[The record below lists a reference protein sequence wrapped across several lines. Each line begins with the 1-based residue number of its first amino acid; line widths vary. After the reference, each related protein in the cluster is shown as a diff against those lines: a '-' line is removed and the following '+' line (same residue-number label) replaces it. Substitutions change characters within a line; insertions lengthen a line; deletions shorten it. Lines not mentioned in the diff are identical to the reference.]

1 VLDAILME
9 REGVPAAAIV
19 TDVFRATGEAMAS
32 SWGMPGYRFLEVP
45 HPIANL
51 SDKELGERA
60 SALVEPIVALLRG
73 E

>member
-1 VLDAILME
+1 VL
-9 REGVPAAAIV
+9 
-19 TDVFRATGEAMAS
+19 
-32 SWGMPGYRFLEVP
+32 

-51 SDKELGERA
+51 SDKELDDRA

>member
-1 VLDAILME
+1 ME

-19 TDVFRATGEAMAS
+19 TEVFRATGEAMAS

-51 SDKELGERA
+51 SGEELDDRA